1 MHVRRR
7 PGLRVVA
14 SPAALD
20 AAVWQDDR
28 RPGDDFEPLV
38 LRCAP
43 DETLAIGG
51 VRVEVPDR
59 YAIVEPETGFA
70 AVTVE
75 ADEFA
80 DRVARH
86 VEWTLPPERPAFAQ
100 GAIAGVPA
108 KLYLEPSGA
117 ATIVVAIAY
126 VDELIERLR

>member
-1 MHVRRR
+1 MRVRRR

-51 VRVEVPDR
+51 VRVEVSDPH
-59 YAIVEPETGFA
+59 AIVEPETGFA
-70 AVTVE
+70 AVMVE
-75 ADEFA
+75 ADEF
-80 DRVARH
+80 DERVVRH
-86 VEWTLPPERPAFAQ
+86 VEWALPPERPSFAQ

-108 KLYLEPSGA
+108 KLYLGESGA

>member
-1 MHVRRR
+1 MRVRRR

-14 SPAALD
+14 TPAALD

-28 RPGDDFEPLV
+28 RPSDDFEPLV

-51 VRVEVPDR
+51 VRVEVPDPH
-59 YAIVEPETGFA
+59 AIVEPETGFA
-70 AVTVE
+70 AVMVE
-75 ADEFA
+75 ADEF
-80 DRVARH
+80 DERIARH
-86 VEWTLPPERPAFAQ
+86 VEWALPPERPSFVQ

-108 KLYLEPSGA
+108 KLYFGESGA